1 MFLFQIRLCRK
12 AVVAGRHGRD
22 GSELTGLIAMNN
34 LSGSPIS
41 PIWALLHSRARGR
54 GAKFL
59 WEHATRDYRSGTVSE
74 DENGLRG
81 RVAKQSEEA
90 IGKFAQELLESPVIS
105 GALSAVF
112 DTRERA
118 TRAQE
123 VAMSALNLPTA
134 SDIERL
140 TRRVRSVSQ
149 RLEGLEDGLDRVV
162 DQLGGFSGL
171 DKRLTGIEES
181 LARVEAALAK
191 PAAKKPAA
199 AK

>member
-1 MFLFQIRLCRK
+1 M
-12 AVVAGRHGRD
+12 
-22 GSELTGLIAMNN
+22 
-34 LSGSPIS
+34 
-41 PIWALLHSRARGR
+41 
-54 GAKFL
+54 
-59 WEHATRDYRSGTVSE
+59 SE

-81 RVAKQSEEA
+81 RVAKQGEEA

-149 RLEGLEDGLDRVV
+149 RLEGLEDSLDRVV
-162 DQLGGFSGL
+162 DQLGGFAGL

-181 LARVEAALAK
+181 IARIEAALVAKPK
-191 PAAKKPAA
+191 PAAKAT

>member
-1 MFLFQIRLCRK
+1 
-12 AVVAGRHGRD
+12 
-22 GSELTGLIAMNN
+22 MNN
-34 LSGSPIS
+34 LSDSPIA
-41 PIWALLHSRARGR
+41 PIWAFKLSRAREW

-59 WEHATRDYRSGTVSE
+59 LEHATCNHRSGTVSE

-81 RVAKQSEEA
+81 RVAKQGEEA

-149 RLEGLEDGLDRVV
+149 RLEGLEDSLDRVV
-162 DQLGGFSGL
+162 DQLGGFAGL

-181 LARVEAALAK
+181 IARIEAALAK
-191 PAAKKPAA
+191 PASKAA